1 MAITDPTDRA
11 ASADA
16 FRELINIMAQ
26 LRTPETGC
34 PWDVE
39 QTFETIYPY
48 TIEEAYEVAD
58 AIERQNM
65 PDLKEELGD
74 LLFQVIFHSQ
84 MAAEAGHFTVEHV
97 VQSICEKMIRRHP
110 HVFAGGDDRT
120 SDEQT
125 IAWDALKAKERAA
138 KADSNEPL
146 SALDGVAMALPALQR
161 AEKLQ
166 KRAGRV
172 GFDWPS
178 ANDVFEKLDEEL
190 AEVKE
195 AITEGDRDHLE
206 EEIGDLLF
214 VAANLARKLSIDPEH
229 ALRKGNAKF
238 ERRFKAMEALAKQNG
253 QDFDALDI
261 NSQETLW
268 QAVKQAEK
276 ST

>member
-1 MAITDPTDRA
+1 MAKTDPTDRT

-172 GFDWPS
+172 GFDWPN

-190 AEVKE
+190 SEVKE

>member
-1 MAITDPTDRA
+1 MAKTDPTDRV

-16 FRELINIMAQ
+16 FRELIDIMAQ
-26 LRTPETGC
+26 LRTPNTGC

-58 AIERQNM
+58 AIERQSM

-74 LLFQVIFHSQ
+74 LLFQVMFHSQ

-97 VQSICEKMIRRHP
+97 VQSICEKMNRRHP
-110 HVFAGGDDRT
+110 HVFSGGDDRT

-138 KADSNEPL
+138 KAGDDNPP

-178 ANDVFEKLDEEL
+178 ADDVFEKLDEEL
-190 AEVKE
+190 AEVKD
-195 AITEGDRDHLE
+195 AIAEGDQEHLE

-238 ERRFKAMEALAKQNG
+238 ERRFKAMEALAKQND

-261 NSQETLW
+261 NAQEALW